1 MAVLLL
7 LRRAQRTILGHQ
19 LRHLPGS
26 DAPGELMHLLR
37 DPFRYLHQ
45 RFERYGPVFRTR
57 LALPF
62 VFLVGEEANRTIML
76 TRRDAFAMGRGYH
89 QTTVRS
95 IFRGSI
101 MLEDGEQHDRTRAIL
116 TPAVGHLALRE
127 SADRVTEIWSRALDG
142 LDRGDGQ
149 DCYRLA
155 ERGTFDVAANALTGL
170 DLGRQT
176 ESFRPRFERLIDGIM
191 APTNWRVPWGRLD
204 RALTARAELVR
215 LFRPR
220 VEAARRGEPVG
231 LVGQLAQATDEAGQP
246 YETDA
251 IIGQLLLLFWA
262 GYDTTASSAS
272 WILHTLARR
281 PDWQERLRAE
291 LRDHLGDD
299 PLTPEAQRE
308 LPLMGYFLNEIE
320 RMYPSALF
328 FPRVTERDV
337 ELLGH
342 RIPAETSVFYSP
354 YLSHR
359 DPAAFEHPNA
369 FDPDRWDPSHAPK
382 RARAAL
388 LVGFGGGPRV
398 CIGKAFAKLQ
408 LRILIATTLRRYH
421 LEPDPGSAFTV
432 QGLPVHHPNGSR
444 IRFRRA

>member
-1 MAVLLL
+1 MLL
-7 LRRAQRTILGHQ
+7 LRRAQRSIVGNQ

-26 DAPGELMHLLR
+26 DAPNELVHLLR
-37 DPFRYLHQ
+37 DPFRFLHD
-45 RFERYGPVFRTR
+45 RFERHGPVFRTR
-57 LALPF
+57 LVLPF

-76 TRRDAFAMGRGYH
+76 TRRDEFAMGRGYA

-95 IFRGSI
+95 IFHGSI

-127 SADRVTEIWSRALDG
+127 SADRVSDIWSRALTG
-142 LDRGDGQ
+142 LGGGDGE
-149 DCYRLA
+149 DCYALA

-191 APTNWRVPWGRLD
+191 SPTNWRVPWGRLD
-204 RALTARAELVR
+204 RALNAREELMV
-215 LFRPR
+215 LLRPR
-220 VEAARRGEPVG
+220 IEAARRAEPVG
-231 LVGQLAQATDEAGQP
+231 LVGQLAHGTDESGQP

-281 PDWQERLRAE
+281 PDWQERLRDE
-291 LRDHLGDD
+291 VRGCLGDD
-299 PLTPEAQRE
+299 PMTPEAQRE
-308 LPLMGYFLNEIE
+308 LPLMGNFLNEIE

-328 FPRVTERDV
+328 FPRVTEHDV
-337 ELLGH
+337 EVLGH
-342 RIPAETSVFYSP
+342 EIPADTSVFYSP

-359 DPAAFEHPNA
+359 DPASFTHPNA
-369 FDPDRWDPSHAPK
+369 FDPDRWDSGHSPK

-408 LRILIATTLRRYH
+408 LRILIATVLRRYH
-421 LEPDPGSAFTV
+421 LEPDPRAAFTV
-432 QGLPVHHPNGSR
+432 QGLPVHHPCGSR
-444 IRFRRA
+444 IRFRTA

>member
-1 MAVLLL
+1 MHALSRLQTAERAVLGRHL
-7 LRRAQRTILGHQ
+7 A
-19 LRHLPGS
+19 HLPGS
-26 DAPGELMHLLR
+26 DSPRELLDLLR
-37 DPFRYLHQ
+37 DPFRFLHE
-45 RFERYGPVFRTR
+45 RFERHGPVFRTR

-62 VFLVGEEANRTIML
+62 VFLIGEEANRTMML
-76 TRRDAFAMGRGYH
+76 TRRDVFAMGRGYQ

-101 MLEDGEQHDRTRAIL
+101 MLEDGDDHDRTRAIL

-127 SADRVTEIWSRALDG
+127 SADRVAAIWSRALTG
-142 LDRGDGQ
+142 LAGADSR
-149 DCYRLA
+149 DCYTLA

-170 DLGRQT
+170 DLGPQT
-176 ESFRPRFERLIDGIM
+176 EAFRPRFERLIDGIM
-191 APTNWRVPWGRLD
+191 APTNWRVPLGRLD
-204 RALTARAELVR
+204 RALRARAELMR
-215 LFRPR
+215 LLRPR
-220 VEAARRGEPVG
+220 VEAARRAAPAG
-231 LVGQLAQATDEAGQP
+231 LVGQLAHATDATGAP
-246 YETDA
+246 LDTDA

-262 GYDTTASSAS
+262 GYDTTASAGA

-291 LRDHLGDD
+291 LRDRLGDA

-308 LPLMGYFLNEIE
+308 LPQMGYFISEIE

-328 FPRVTERDV
+328 FPRITETDV

-342 RIPAETSVFYSP
+342 SLPAETSVFYSP

-359 DPAAFEHPNA
+359 DPAAFDHPNA
-369 FDPDRWDPSHAPK
+369 FDPDRWDADYPGK
-382 RARAAL
+382 RARPAV

-408 LRILIATTLRRYH
+408 LRILIATALRRYH
-421 LEPDPGSAFTV
+421 LEPDPRSQFTI
-432 QGLPVHHPNGSR
+432 QGLPVHHPVGSR
-444 IRFRRA
+444 IRFRLV